1 MMLRFIPKDGTREQ
15 AWSINDLFITWH
27 KEYYVLTEH
36 IKISLEDKIA
46 LTVVELVHL
55 TVSHLTGTCSAI

>member
-15 AWSINDLFITWH
+15 AWSINDLFIAWH
-27 KEYYVLTEH
+27 KEHYVLAEP

-46 LTVVELVHL
+46 LTLEELIHL
-55 TVSHLTGTCSAI
+55 TLSKK